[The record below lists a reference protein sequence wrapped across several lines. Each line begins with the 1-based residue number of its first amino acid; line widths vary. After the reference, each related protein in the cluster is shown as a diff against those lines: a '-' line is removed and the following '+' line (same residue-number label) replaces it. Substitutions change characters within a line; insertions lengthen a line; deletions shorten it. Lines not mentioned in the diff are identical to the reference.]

1 MIITYKGKMK
11 KKMYD
16 SLTLKVVKLNA
27 QAQLLAGSS
36 VEHIN
41 GGGTGITGG
50 GGGTGTGTSTPQAP
64 VFRLPDF

>member
-36 VEHIN
+36 VTN
-41 GGGTGITGG
+41 VSGNAGFDLG

>member
-27 QAQLLAGSS
+27 KAQLLAGSS

-41 GGGTGITGG
+41 GGNTGITGG
-50 GGGTGTGTSTPQAP
+50 GGGYGGAQAP

>member
-36 VEHIN
+36 VTN
-41 GGGTGITGG
+41 VSSNTGIGLG
-50 GGGTGTGTSTPQAP
+50 GGGTGGAQAP

>member
-1 MIITYKGKMK
+1 MK

-36 VEHIN
+36 VTN
-41 GGGTGITGG
+41 VSSNTGIGLG
-50 GGGTGTGTSTPQAP
+50 GGGTGGAQAP